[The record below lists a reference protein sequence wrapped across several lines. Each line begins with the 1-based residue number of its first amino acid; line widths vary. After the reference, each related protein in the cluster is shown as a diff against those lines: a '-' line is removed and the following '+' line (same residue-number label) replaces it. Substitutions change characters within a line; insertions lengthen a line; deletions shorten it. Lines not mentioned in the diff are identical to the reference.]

1 MSTVN
6 ISQIHLT
13 FPRYSYSTEEIVDDL
28 FSDKL
33 DGEVKKFCKMKL
45 GIDRVYK
52 TYDLSKIKVEDTTYL
67 LPDIRLNDMYV
78 ESAKRVLSASKRK
91 PRDIGYLITINDNHQ
106 NLDPAPTVEITTRLG
121 LNKDVRTQNFQ
132 GMACSS
138 FSEALR
144 NAAGHFALGY
154 EGDVLVLIGTY
165 YTNWF
170 LDIIKQI
177 GYISIKNRKALNN
190 FIYFLIFSD
199 VAAAVLLSQSKSD
212 RSLAQIDIKTISSR
226 KDTSVNSYKKAII
239 KLAPDNL
246 HRITFDMDVNSKIL
260 KKKVAQLSLENI
272 SYIKQKFPKDFK
284 RIKCWGLHSA
294 GNVFVDYVREK
305 CNIEKEESKLT
316 YDLMKETGNTGA
328 ASSLQFIK
336 ESVGQKILKANDCG
350 KRFHGLAHIKGS
362 DRRRACLTSV
372 SRTGDL
378 VVLAWCECSC

>member
-13 FPRYSYSTEEIVDDL
+13 FPRYSYSIEEIVDDL

-91 PRDIGYLITINDNHQ
+91 PRDIGYLITINDNQQ

-177 GYISIKNRKALNN
+177 GYISIKNRKAFNN

-246 HRITFDMDVNSKIL
+246 YRITFDMDVNSKIL

-284 RIKCWGLHSA
+284 HIKCWGLHSA

-336 ESVGQKILKANDCG
+336 ESVGQKILKANEIGGIVDYG
-350 KRFHGLAHIKGS
+350 WEGANAFLY
-362 DRRRACLTSV
+362 TS
-372 SRTGDL
+372 GDN
-378 VVLAWCECSC
+378 A